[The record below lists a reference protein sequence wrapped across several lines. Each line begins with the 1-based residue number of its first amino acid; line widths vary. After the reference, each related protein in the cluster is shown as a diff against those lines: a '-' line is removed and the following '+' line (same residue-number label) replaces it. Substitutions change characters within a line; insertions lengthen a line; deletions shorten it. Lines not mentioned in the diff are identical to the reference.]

1 MQELGKERT
10 SGMHAL
16 HKILAEHAHPK
27 RTSIVP
33 GEFLELEP
41 DVFAVSV
48 TYNAEE
54 AVRLEQDLN
63 DLRIRELPLKDRIFA
78 FHDHAAPAPSP
89 DTANGQKRYR
99 DFFRSRG
106 IAMADAGAG
115 ISHLIMT
122 EQGVV
127 VPGTVVALKDSHT
140 QTMGAVGAFAASLAG
155 GSLSLYAIG
164 RYWLDVP
171 PVTLITIEGKL
182 KKGVFGRDVSLH
194 INSRLGQRG
203 ALGHAVEFGGSYVRE
218 LSMDM
223 RFTLCNMGTEIGAMT
238 SYIQP
243 DRITLDWV
251 KPRARKPVKVYETD
265 ADFVYEQT
273 HDFDVSRLEPQVAA
287 PHAPDNVKP
296 LSEVEG
302 RPIDQAYLGSC
313 ASGRLE
319 DIAVAAGILKG
330 RQVHPNVRFIVTPG
344 SREVLNAAIRLG
356 YIETMN
362 EAHAIVTSA
371 SCGACPGTSGGVL
384 APGEVA
390 ISCNTRN
397 FDGRMGPDAE
407 IYLASPATVA
417 ASAVEG
423 RIANPLKYLR

>member
-1 MQELGKERT
+1 M

-16 HKILAEHAHPK
+16 HKILASHAHP
-27 RTSIVP
+27 RRASVAA

-48 TYNAEE
+48 TYNAENV
-54 AVRLEQDLN
+54 ARLEQDLN
-63 DLRIRELPLKDRIFA
+63 DLQIRELPLKDRIFA

-89 DTANGQKRYR
+89 AIAHGQKCYR

-127 VPGTVVALKDSHT
+127 VPGTVIALKDSHT

-155 GSLSLYAIG
+155 GMLSLYAIG
-164 RYWLDVP
+164 RYWLDVHE
-171 PVTLITIEGKL
+171 VLRIRIAGRL
-182 KKGVFGRDVSLH
+182 RKGVYGRDVSLH
-194 INSRLGQRG
+194 INSVLGQRG
-203 ALGHAVEFGGSYVRE
+203 APGHAVEFAGPYVE
-218 LSMDM
+218 DLGMDM

-243 DRITLDWV
+243 DQTTLDWV
-251 KPRARKPVKVYETD
+251 KGRTKKAFSVFETD
-265 ADFVYEQT
+265 ADFVYRDIRE
-273 HDFDVSRLEPQVAA
+273 FDVSALEPQVAA
-287 PHAPDNVKP
+287 PHTPDNVRP
-296 LSEVEG
+296 VTAFEG
-302 RPIDQAYLGSC
+302 RHIDQAYLGSC

-319 DIAVAAGILKG
+319 DIATAANILRG
-330 RQVHPNVRFIVTPG
+330 RRVHPDVRFIVTPG
-344 SREVLNAAIRLG
+344 SRDVMNAAIRLG
-356 YIETMN
+356 YIEILN
-362 EAHAIVTSA
+362 DANAIITSA

-384 APGEVA
+384 APGETA

-397 FDGRMGPDAE
+397 FNGRMGPNAE

-417 ASAVEG
+417 ASAVAG
-423 RIANPLKYLR
+423 RITSPCRYL

>member
-1 MQELGKERT
+1 MPA
-10 SGMHAL
+10 MHAL
-16 HKILAEHAHPK
+16 HKILAEHAHPR
-27 RTSIVP
+27 RTSVAA

-48 TYNAEE
+48 TYNAENV
-54 AVRLEQDLN
+54 ARLEQDLD
-63 DLRIRELPLKDRIFA
+63 DLRIKELPLRDKIFA
-78 FHDHAAPAPSP
+78 FHDHAAPAPIPSL
-89 DTANGQKRYR
+89 AAGQKRYR
-99 DFFRSRG
+99 EFFRSRG
-106 IAMADAGAG
+106 IAMQDAGAG

-155 GSLSLYAIG
+155 GMLSLYAIG

-171 PVTLITIEGKL
+171 DVVLIRITGKL
-182 KKGVFGRDVSLH
+182 KRGVYGRDVSLH
-194 INSRLGQRG
+194 INSSLGQRG
-203 ALGHAVEFGGSYVRE
+203 ALGHAVEFAGSYVSD

-223 RFTLCNMGTEIGAMT
+223 RFTLCNMGTEIGATT

-243 DRITLDWV
+243 DRTTLDWV
-251 KPRARKPVKVYETD
+251 AGRAKKPFKVFESD
-265 ADFVYEQT
+265 ADFVYRET
-273 HDFDVSRLEPQVAA
+273 HDFDVSKLEPQVAA

-296 LSEVEG
+296 LTDVEG
-302 RPIDQAYLGSC
+302 QRIDQAYLGSC

-319 DIAVAAGILKG
+319 DIGVAASIMKG
-330 RQVHPNVRFIVTPG
+330 RQVHPDVRFIVTPG

-356 YIETMN
+356 YIETLN

-371 SCGACPGTSGGVL
+371 SCGACPGTNGGVL
-384 APGEVA
+384 APGEIA

-397 FDGRMGPDAE
+397 FNGRMGPDAQ

-417 ASAVEG
+417 ASAIEG
-423 RIANPLKYLR
+423 RIVNPLKYL